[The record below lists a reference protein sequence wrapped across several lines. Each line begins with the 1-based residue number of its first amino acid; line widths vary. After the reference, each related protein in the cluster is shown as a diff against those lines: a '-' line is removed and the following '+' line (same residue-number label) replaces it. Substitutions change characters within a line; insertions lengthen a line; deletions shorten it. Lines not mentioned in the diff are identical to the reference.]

1 MSSEFVFRISPMDTA
16 ALMPQV
22 SCALE
27 AYNEQESRRKYP
39 GTWRLVDR
47 LRRVPKAPAEVRRKR
62 RRRRTVLG
70 LIDWFLGMLLLIPAV
85 TDPAG
90 LYVLLIAGTT
100 GVACGVVVLWKY
112 QRKLLSILSM
122 LSAFFLCVVGHGS
135 PQEFGNLL
143 PLGIGLAV
151 LGLVCLF
158 TGRRRRVT
166 AYDRAA
172 QKLLTRETDPQTM
185 EQVRFTISEQEITME
200 TLDQPDQKYTVP
212 LTQLTYLIET
222 EDLMLPIYAES
233 VTVLQKRDLMTGTLP
248 ELREFLADR
257 LVQTSL

>member
-70 LIDWFLGMLLLIPAV
+70 LIDWLLGMLLLIPAV

-100 GVACGVVVLWKY
+100 GVACGMVVLWKY
-112 QRKLLSILSM
+112 QRMLLGVLSM
-122 LSAFFLCVVGHGS
+122 LSAFFLCVVGDGS

-172 QKLLTRETDPQTM
+172 QKLLTRETDPQMM
-185 EQVRFTISEQEITME
+185 EQVRFTISKQEITME

-212 LTQLTYLIET
+212 LTQLSYLIET

-233 VTVLQKRDLMTGTLP
+233 VTVLQKRDLITGTLP

>member
-1 MSSEFVFRISPMDTA
+1 MPSEFVFRISPMDTA

-39 GTWRLVDR
+39 GTWHLVDR

-70 LIDWFLGMLLLIPAV
+70 LIDWLLGMYIFVPIVSAPDQLGHLLPCSIVA
-85 TDPAG
+85 
-90 LYVLLIAGTT
+90 IFT
-100 GVACGVVVLWKY
+100 GIIFLWRY
-112 QRKLLSILSM
+112 QRILLAILSM
-122 LSAFFLCVVGHGS
+122 LSAFFLCVLGYGA
-135 PQEFGNLL
+135 GARYGILL
-143 PLGIGLAV
+143 PVGIGEAV
-151 LGLVCLF
+151 LGLACLL
-158 TGRRRRVT
+158 TCRKPRVT

-172 QKLLTRETDPQTM
+172 KELLTRRNYMQRLE
-185 EQVRFTISEQEITME
+185 RAYFTITEQDL
-200 TLDQPDQKYTVP
+200 TLEVYDQPDQKYIVP

-233 VTVLQKRDLMTGTLP
+233 VTVLQKRDLITGTLP

>member
-1 MSSEFVFRISPMDTA
+1 M
-16 ALMPQV
+16 
-22 SCALE
+22 
-27 AYNEQESRRKYP
+27 
-39 GTWRLVDR
+39 
-47 LRRVPKAPAEVRRKR
+47 
-62 RRRRTVLG
+62 
-70 LIDWFLGMLLLIPAV
+70 
-85 TDPAG
+85 
-90 LYVLLIAGTT
+90 
-100 GVACGVVVLWKY
+100 
-112 QRKLLSILSM
+112 
-122 LSAFFLCVVGHGS
+122 
-135 PQEFGNLL
+135 
-143 PLGIGLAV
+143 GIGEAV

>member
-47 LRRVPKAPAEVRRKR
+47 LRRVPKAPAEMHRKR

-100 GVACGVVVLWKY
+100 GVACGIVVLWKY
-112 QRKLLSILSM
+112 QRM

>member
-1 MSSEFVFRISPMDTA
+1 MSSEFVFRISPMDTV

-100 GVACGVVVLWKY
+100 
-112 QRKLLSILSM
+112 
-122 LSAFFLCVVGHGS
+122 
-135 PQEFGNLL
+135 
-143 PLGIGLAV
+143 
-151 LGLVCLF
+151 
-158 TGRRRRVT
+158 
-166 AYDRAA
+166 
-172 QKLLTRETDPQTM
+172 
-185 EQVRFTISEQEITME
+185 
-200 TLDQPDQKYTVP
+200 
-212 LTQLTYLIET
+212 
-222 EDLMLPIYAES
+222 
-233 VTVLQKRDLMTGTLP
+233 
-248 ELREFLADR
+248 
-257 LVQTSL
+257 

>member
-1 MSSEFVFRISPMDTA
+1 
-16 ALMPQV
+16 
-22 SCALE
+22 
-27 AYNEQESRRKYP
+27 
-39 GTWRLVDR
+39 
-47 LRRVPKAPAEVRRKR
+47 
-62 RRRRTVLG
+62 
-70 LIDWFLGMLLLIPAV
+70 
-85 TDPAG
+85 
-90 LYVLLIAGTT
+90 
-100 GVACGVVVLWKY
+100 
-112 QRKLLSILSM
+112 M
-122 LSAFFLCVVGHGS
+122 LSAFFLCVLGYGA
-135 PQEFGNLL
+135 GARYGILL
-143 PLGIGLAV
+143 PVGIGEAV